1 MPKFTPPNPENP
13 LGVAFF
19 SRPAAVVAKALLGC
33 IICRRFEAADGSI
46 AFIRAVIVETEAYT
60 DPQDQASHAR
70 NSLRT
75 ARNEPMW
82 MQPCTAYV
90 YFTYGMHYCLNVSC
104 LRAGHPAAVL
114 LRAARV
120 IEGHS
125 LVRAARAIGRS
136 TNSKAS
142 SKPLAD
148 VALLRGPACL
158 CKGLGVDGAWSG
170 RDLLAAGGGLW
181 LEPGQTPRSADI
193 KKGPRVG
200 LGKAAADK
208 KPGNTDWIREPLR
221 FWIKDEAC
229 VSGPLGRHQV

>member
-1 MPKFTPPNPENP
+1 MPTLTPTNPPNL
-13 LGVAFF
+13 LGVAFL
-19 SRPAAVVAKALLGC
+19 SRPASIVAKALLGC
-33 IICRRFEAADGSI
+33 IICRQLKLANGST

-60 DPQDQASHAR
+60 GPQDQASHAR
-70 NSLRT
+70 NGLRT

-82 MQPCTAYV
+82 MNPGTAYV

-125 LVRAARAIGRS
+125 LVRAARTLGR
-136 TNSKAS
+136 AS
-142 SKPLAD
+142 PSSANNKPLPDA
-148 VALLRGPACL
+148 ALLRGPACL

-181 LEPGQTPRSADI
+181 LEPGKMPRSADI

-221 FWIKDEAC
+221 FWINDEAC
-229 VSGPLGRHQV
+229 VSGPLRRHQV